1 MDLGGAGVETS
12 KDGPLD
18 GDCVDLTTPPKFTD
32 APLEVFGGLK
42 RFNFCGFVLVFVSV

>member
-1 MDLGGAGVETS
+1 MLV

-32 APLEVFGGLK
+32 APLVVFGGLK
-42 RFNFCGFVLVFVSV
+42 RFNFCGFGSGPSLLVFEL